1 MEPWDRVAGSRTV
14 PDARMVIGREGW
26 VLASRRRVMFRRK
39 GSSAFSSLLLEWE
52 ERERVGDEVVRDKV
66 RRA

>member
-1 MEPWDRVAGSRTV
+1 MEPWDRVVGSRTV
-14 PDARMVIGREGW
+14 PDARMMMGREEW
-26 VLASRRRVMFRRK
+26 ALVSRRRVMFGRK
-39 GSSAFSSLLLEWE
+39 GSSFSLEWE

>member
-1 MEPWDRVAGSRTV
+1 M
-14 PDARMVIGREGW
+14 PDARMVMGREEW
-26 VLASRRRVMFRRK
+26 ALVSRRRVMFGRK
-39 GSSAFSSLLLEWE
+39 GSSFSLESE